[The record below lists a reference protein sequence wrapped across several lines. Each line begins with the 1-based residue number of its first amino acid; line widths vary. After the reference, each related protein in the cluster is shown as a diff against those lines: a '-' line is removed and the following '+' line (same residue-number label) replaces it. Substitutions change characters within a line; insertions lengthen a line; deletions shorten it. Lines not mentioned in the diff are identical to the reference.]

1 MAITT
6 KNIDLSKEYASEQQW
21 AENTNGV
28 FMNMLN
34 GVTYNEVD
42 KKYHLLPIKYSD
54 VNLEGE
60 KIRFSGGQ
68 EYTVVFSCLAK
79 EYAHKTEVREA
90 WWEKARSL
98 VEAFK
103 EERKLDGYLASNNTD
118 LKKLRSEGNLLDKD
132 DLEKE

>member
-34 GVTYNEVD
+34 GVTYNEID

-60 KIRFSGGQ
+60 
-68 EYTVVFSCLAK
+68 
-79 EYAHKTEVREA
+79 
-90 WWEKARSL
+90 
-98 VEAFK
+98 
-103 EERKLDGYLASNNTD
+103 D
-118 LKKLRSEGNLLDKD
+118 
-132 DLEKE
+132 

>member
-34 GVTYNEVD
+34 GVTYNEID

-79 EYAHKTEVREA
+79 EYAHKTEVRDA
-90 WWEKARSL
+90 WWQKARSL

-118 LKKLRSEGNLLDKD
+118 LKKLRSQGNLLDKD